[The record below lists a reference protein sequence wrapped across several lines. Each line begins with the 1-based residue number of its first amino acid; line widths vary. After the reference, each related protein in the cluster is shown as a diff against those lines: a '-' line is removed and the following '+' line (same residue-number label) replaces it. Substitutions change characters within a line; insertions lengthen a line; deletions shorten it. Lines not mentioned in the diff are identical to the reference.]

1 MFSQA
6 INEQSRLRQQ
16 AVDSA
21 SAGLVSLR
29 SPQMKIDFN
38 RQINKKNTDCSK
50 WDGQG
55 GDYIPLW
62 VADMDFP
69 VAEPVL
75 EALKK
80 RLEHPFFGYTFPGES
95 VYQAVISY
103 YKRRYDFDVK
113 RMDPV

>member
-1 MFSQA
+1 
-6 INEQSRLRQQ
+6 
-16 AVDSA
+16 
-21 SAGLVSLR
+21 
-29 SPQMKIDFN
+29 MKIDFN
-38 RQINKKNTDCSK
+38 RQINRKNTDCSK

-80 RLEHPFFGYTFPGES
+80 YRLL
-95 VYQAVISY
+95 
-103 YKRRYDFDVK
+103 
-113 RMDPV
+113 